1 VSENACPAQLRQTPG
16 TAQVVREVVG
26 MGAPIIA
33 SMSSSTFMMFVDFW
47 MVSLL
52 GKAQTAAMGP
62 ARITVFTVTA
72 FLMGLARSTN
82 TFAGQ
87 CFGRGERRECG
98 PYTWQGLYVAAV
110 AGALSLLLRPLVPVV
125 FRLMG
130 HPPELV
136 ALEVAYAGVT
146 ILMVG
151 FVTANVT
158 MASFFQA
165 ISRQRVPMFTSFVA
179 NAANI
184 VLDYILIFGKL
195 GFRAQGMRGA
205 AVATVLATMLETT
218 LLFSVFL
225 RTPMAAEFGTRLWRW
240 DWRRTR
246 EFLRVGL
253 PMGVSFMLD
262 VASWTVFIGLVVSRF
277 GEVQLAAS
285 NVTDQI
291 LHLSFMPAVGMG
303 LATSA
308 LVAQCIGRSDVAG
321 ARRRAWMTLKLTA
334 GYMFTMGLVFF
345 VFRRGLIGLFR
356 PEPEVVAWGSRLL
369 LLAALYQLLD
379 AVGITMAG
387 ALRGAGDTRWPAAVG
402 ILYAWGLMLPLSYL
416 LGHVL
421 GYKVVGAWSAAT
433 LYVILYGVTMWRR
446 FERGAWER
454 ITIFAAREGRS
465 VSAS

>member
-1 VSENACPAQLRQTPG
+1 
-16 TAQVVREVVG
+16 VVREVVG

-33 SMSSSTFMMFVDFW
+33 SMSSSTFRMFVDFW

-52 GKAQTAAMGP
+52 GKAQTAAIGP

-87 CFGRGERRECG
+87 CFGRRELRECG
-98 PYTWQGLYVAAV
+98 PYTWQGLYIAAV
-110 AGALSLLLRPLVPVV
+110 AGALSLLFPPLAPVI

-130 HPPELV
+130 HPPDLV
-136 ALEVAYAGVT
+136 ALEVTYAGVT

-184 VLDYILIFGKL
+184 ALDYVLIFGKL
-195 GFRAQGMRGA
+195 GFRPQGMRGA
-205 AVATVLATMLETT
+205 ALATVLASMLETT
-218 LLFSVFL
+218 LLLSVFL
-225 RTPMAAEFGTRLWRW
+225 RQSMATEFGTRLWRW

-246 EFLRVGL
+246 QFLRIGL
-253 PMGVSFMLD
+253 PMGLSFMLD
-262 VASWTVFIGLVVSRF
+262 VASWTVFIGLVVTRF
-277 GEVQLAAS
+277 GDVQLAAS

-303 LATSA
+303 VATSA
-308 LVAQCIGRSDVAG
+308 LVAQYIGRGDVPG
-321 ARRRAWMTLKLTA
+321 ARRRAWMALRLT
-334 GYMFTMGLVFF
+334 GTYMLTMGLLFF

-356 PEPEVVAWGSRLL
+356 PEPEVVRWGSRLL
-369 LLAALYQLLD
+369 VLAALYQLLD
-379 AVGITMAG
+379 AMGITMAG

-421 GYKVVGAWSAAT
+421 GYQVVGAWSAAT

-446 FERGAWER
+446 WERGTWER
-454 ITIFAAREGRS
+454 LSIFGVREGGS
-465 VSAS
+465 VSAG

>member
-1 VSENACPAQLRQTPG
+1 VSENACPPELHQAPSAG
-16 TAQVVREVVG
+16 EVVREVVG

-33 SMSSSTFMMFVDFW
+33 SMSSSTFMMFADFW

-72 FLMGLARSTN
+72 FLMGLARCTN

-98 PYTWQGLYVAAV
+98 PYTWQGLYVAVV
-110 AGALSLLLRPLVPVV
+110 AGALSFFLRPLVPVV

-136 ALEVAYAGVT
+136 ALEVTYAGVT
-146 ILMVG
+146 ILMLG

-165 ISRQRVPMFTSFVA
+165 ISRQRVPMFTSIVA

-184 VLDYILIFGKL
+184 VMDYVLIFGKL
-195 GFRAQGMRGA
+195 GFRPQGMRGA
-205 AVATVLATMLETT
+205 AVATVLASMLETT
-218 LLFSVFL
+218 LLLSVFL
-225 RTPMAAEFGTRLWRW
+225 RKPTATEFGTRLWRW
-240 DWRRTR
+240 DWRRTKQ
-246 EFLRVGL
+246 FLHIGL

-291 LHLSFMPAVGMG
+291 LQLSFMPAVGMG

-308 LVAQCIGRSDVAG
+308 LVAQYVGRGDVPG
-321 ARRRAWMTLKLTA
+321 ARRRVWMALKLTA
-334 GYMFTMGLVFF
+334 AYMFTMGLVFF

-356 PEPEVVAWGSRLL
+356 PEPEVVTWGSRLL

-379 AVGITMAG
+379 AAGITMAG

-421 GYKVVGAWSAAT
+421 GYQVVGAWLAAT
-433 LYVILYGVTMWRR
+433 LYVILYGVTMWQR
-446 FERGAWER
+446 FQRGRWER
-454 ITIFAAREGRS
+454 ISIFAVREGQS
-465 VSAS
+465 VSAG